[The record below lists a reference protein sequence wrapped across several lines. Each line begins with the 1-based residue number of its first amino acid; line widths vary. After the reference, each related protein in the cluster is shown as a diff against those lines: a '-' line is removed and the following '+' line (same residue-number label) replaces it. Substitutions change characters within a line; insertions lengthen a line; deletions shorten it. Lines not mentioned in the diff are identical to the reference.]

1 MEWSQWV
8 IYSLNGIAILLFFA
22 STFMFIKKI
31 KEYDSSVKRI
41 VKLIIGANL
50 IFFVL
55 EIPILITD
63 YIFHEDYFV

>member
-8 IYSLNGIAILLFFA
+8 IYSLNGIAILLAFA
-22 STFMFIKKI
+22 STFAFITKI
-31 KEYDSSVKRI
+31 KECNSSVKRI

-55 EIPILITD
+55 QIPILITD
-63 YIFHEDYFV
+63 YIFHENYSV

>member
-8 IYSLNGIAILLFFA
+8 IYSLNAIAILLFFA

-41 VKLIIGANL
+41 LKLIIGANL